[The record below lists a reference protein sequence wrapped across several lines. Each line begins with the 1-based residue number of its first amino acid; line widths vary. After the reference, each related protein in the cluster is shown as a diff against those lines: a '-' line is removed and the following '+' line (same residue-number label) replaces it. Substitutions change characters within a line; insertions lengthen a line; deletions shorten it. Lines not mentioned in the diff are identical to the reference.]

1 LGSIKI
7 TLAPLDCKG
16 GLFYFPSYLVKEIEN
31 PVVLRVR
38 VIKNME
44 KYLIFRIKTVFST
57 QKAGKIIN
65 FFIFFANY
73 FQKPP

>member
-1 LGSIKI
+1 
-7 TLAPLDCKG
+7 
-16 GLFYFPSYLVKEIEN
+16 LVKEIEN